1 MARAAVKAKQQA
13 KAKAQPTKAA
23 RKRGRRGHS
32 GGGNPNQDLFFVRL
46 RRRQKWIY
54 AFLAVIFALTF
65 AGVGVGSGNGGG
77 LDQLYSGLFGGG
89 GDSVSKAQKEIKK
102 NPVKGY
108 RDLATAYETKSDN
121 VNAITALQSYLALKK
136 NDANVWSE
144 LGGLELTQAQTYLS
158 QYQAVQQ
165 NAQLADPSAPFLPSG
180 TLAQAV
186 GTNAAY
192 QNAAQQASSQASS
205 LYQQVTTA
213 LSSSVTDY
221 QKVTKIRPR
230 NATAWEE
237 LATAATN
244 AGDGKV
250 ALGAWKTV
258 LKLDPHS
265 PQRASIEQQIK
276 SIQKQIAATSQSTKP
291 TVSSGN
297 SKPKSGKK

>member
-13 KAKAQPTKAA
+13 KAKAQPTRAA

-54 AFLAVIFALTF
+54 AFLAVIFAATF

-89 GDSVSKAQKEIKK
+89 GDSVSKAQKEIAK

-121 VNAITALQSYLALKK
+121 AGAITALQSYLALKK
-136 NDANVWSE
+136 KDANVWSE
-144 LGGLELTQAQTYLS
+144 LGGLQLTQAQTYVA
-158 QYQAVQQ
+158 QYQAVQA

-192 QNAAQQASSQASS
+192 QNAAQQASSQSS
-205 LYQQVTTA
+205 ALYQQVTSS
-213 LSSSVTDY
+213 LSSAVTSY
-221 QKVTKIRPR
+221 QQVTKIRPR
-230 NATAWEE
+230 STTAWEE

-244 AGDGKV
+244 AGNSQV
-250 ALGAWKTV
+250 ALGAWQKV
-258 LKLDPHS
+258 LKLDPHN
-265 PQRASIEQQIK
+265 PQRSSIE
-276 SIQKQIAATSQSTKP
+276 KQIASIKKQLAPASQSAKH
-291 TVSSGN
+291 
-297 SKPKSGKK
+297 K

>member
-54 AFLAVIFALTF
+54 AFLAVIFAATF

-89 GDSVSKAQKEIKK
+89 GNSVSKAKDEIAKH
-102 NPVKGY
+102 PAKGY
-108 RDLATAYETKSDN
+108 RDLATAYETNGDN
-121 VNAITALQSYLALKK
+121 ASAITALQSYLALKK
-136 NDANVWSE
+136 NDADVWGE
-144 LGGLELTQAQTYLS
+144 LGGLQLTQAQTYLT

-165 NAQLADPSAPFLPSG
+165 SAQLADPSAAFLPGG

-192 QNAAQQASSQASS
+192 QNAAQQASSQSS
-205 LYQQVTTA
+205 ALYQQVTTS
-213 LSSSVTDY
+213 LSSAVTSY

-230 NATAWEE
+230 STTAWEE

-244 AGDGKV
+244 AGNSTV

-265 PQRASIEQQIK
+265 PQRASIEKQIK
-276 SIQKQIAATSQSTKP
+276 ALEKSLPASQ
-291 TVSSGN
+291 
-297 SKPKSGKK
+297 SKPKVSSSNSKK

>member
-13 KAKAQPTKAA
+13 KAKAQPTRAA

-54 AFLAVIFALTF
+54 AFLAVIFAATF

-89 GDSVSKAQKEIKK
+89 GDSVSKAQKEIAK

-121 VNAITALQSYLALKK
+121 AGAITALQSYLALKK
-136 NDANVWSE
+136 KDANVWSE
-144 LGGLELTQAQTYLS
+144 LGGLQLTQAQTYVA
-158 QYQAVQQ
+158 QYQAVQA

-192 QNAAQQASSQASS
+192 QNAAQQASSQSS
-205 LYQQVTTA
+205 ALYQQVTSS
-213 LSSSVTDY
+213 LSSAVTSY
-221 QKVTKIRPR
+221 QQVTKIRPR
-230 NATAWEE
+230 STTAWEE

-244 AGDGKV
+244 AGNSQV
-250 ALGAWKTV
+250 ALGAWQKV
-258 LKLDPHS
+258 LKLDPHN
-265 PQRASIEQQIK
+265 PQRSSIE
-276 SIQKQIAATSQSTKP
+276 KQIASIKKQLAPASQS
-291 TVSSGN
+291 
-297 SKPKSGKK
+297 SKHK

>member
-13 KAKAQPTKAA
+13 KAKAQPTRAA

-54 AFLAVIFALTF
+54 AFLAVIFAATF

-89 GDSVSKAQKEIKK
+89 GDSVSKAQKEIAK
-102 NPVKGY
+102 NPAKGY

-121 VNAITALQSYLALKK
+121 AGAITALQSYLALKK
-136 NDANVWSE
+136 KDANVWSE
-144 LGGLELTQAQTYLS
+144 LGGLQLTQAQTYVA
-158 QYQAVQQ
+158 QYQAVQA

-192 QNAAQQASSQASS
+192 QNAAQQASSQSS
-205 LYQQVTTA
+205 ALYQQVTSS
-213 LSSSVTDY
+213 LSSAVTSY
-221 QKVTKIRPR
+221 QQVTKIRPR
-230 NATAWEE
+230 STTAWEE

-244 AGDGKV
+244 AGNSQV
-250 ALGAWKTV
+250 ALGAWQKV
-258 LKLDPHS
+258 LKLDPNN
-265 PQRASIEQQIK
+265 PQRSSIE
-276 SIQKQIAATSQSTKP
+276 KQIASIKKQLAPASQS
-291 TVSSGN
+291 
-297 SKPKSGKK
+297 SKHK

>member
-54 AFLAVIFALTF
+54 AFLAVIFAATF

-89 GDSVSKAQKEIKK
+89 GNSVSKAKDEIKK
-102 NPVKGY
+102 NPTKGY
-108 RDLATAYETKSDN
+108 RDLATAYETNGDN
-121 VNAITALQSYLALKK
+121 ASAITALQSYLALKK
-136 NDANVWSE
+136 NDADVWGE
-144 LGGLELTQAQTYLS
+144 LGGLQLTQAQTYLT

-165 NAQLADPSAPFLPSG
+165 SAQLADPSAAFLPGG

-192 QNAAQQASSQASS
+192 QNAAQQASSQSS
-205 LYQQVTTA
+205 ALYQQVTTS
-213 LSSSVTDY
+213 LSSAVTSY

-230 NATAWEE
+230 STTAWEE
-237 LATAATN
+237 LATAASN
-244 AGDGKV
+244 AGNGTV

-265 PQRASIEQQIK
+265 PQRASIEKQIK
-276 SIQKQIAATSQSTKP
+276 ALEKSLPASQ
-291 TVSSGN
+291 
-297 SKPKSGKK
+297 SKPKVSSSNSKK

>member
-13 KAKAQPTKAA
+13 KAKAQPTRAA

-54 AFLAVIFALTF
+54 AFLAVIFAATF

-89 GDSVSKAQKEIKK
+89 GDSVSKAQKEIAK

-121 VNAITALQSYLALKK
+121 AGAITALQSYLALKK
-136 NDANVWSE
+136 KDANVWSE
-144 LGGLELTQAQTYLS
+144 LGGLQLTQAQTYVA
-158 QYQAVQQ
+158 QYQAVQA
-165 NAQLADPSAPFLPSG
+165 NAQLADPSASFLPSG

-192 QNAAQQASSQASS
+192 QNAAQQASSQSS
-205 LYQQVTTA
+205 ALYQQVTSS
-213 LSSSVTDY
+213 LSSAVTSY
-221 QKVTKIRPR
+221 QQVTKIRPR
-230 NATAWEE
+230 STTAWEE

-244 AGDGKV
+244 AGNSQV
-250 ALGAWKTV
+250 ALGAWQEV
-258 LKLDPHS
+258 LKLDPNN
-265 PQRASIEQQIK
+265 PQRSSIE
-276 SIQKQIAATSQSTKP
+276 KQIASIKKQLAPASQS
-291 TVSSGN
+291 
-297 SKPKSGKK
+297 SKHK

>member
-13 KAKAQPTKAA
+13 KAKAQPTRAA

-54 AFLAVIFALTF
+54 AFLAVIFAATF

-89 GDSVSKAQKEIKK
+89 GDSVSKAQKEIAK

-121 VNAITALQSYLALKK
+121 AGAITALQSYLALKK
-136 NDANVWSE
+136 KDANVWSE
-144 LGGLELTQAQTYLS
+144 LGGLQLTQAQTYVA
-158 QYQAVQQ
+158 QYQAVQA

-192 QNAAQQASSQASS
+192 QNAAQQASSQSS
-205 LYQQVTTA
+205 ALYQQVTSS
-213 LSSSVTDY
+213 LSSAVTSY
-221 QKVTKIRPR
+221 QQVTKIRPR
-230 NATAWEE
+230 STTAWEE

-244 AGDGKV
+244 AGNSQV
-250 ALGAWKTV
+250 ALGAWQKV
-258 LKLDPHS
+258 LKLDPNN
-265 PQRASIEQQIK
+265 PQRSSIE
-276 SIQKQIAATSQSTKP
+276 KQIASIKKQLAPASQS
-291 TVSSGN
+291 
-297 SKPKSGKK
+297 SKHK

>member
-13 KAKAQPTKAA
+13 RSKAQPTKAA

-54 AFLAVIFALTF
+54 AFLAVIFAATF

-77 LDQLYSGLFGGG
+77 LDQLYSGLFGGS
-89 GDSVSKAQKEIKK
+89 GDSVSKAQKEIKS

-121 VNAITALQSYLALKK
+121 ASAISALQSYLALKK
-136 NDANVWSE
+136 KDANVWSE
-144 LGGLELTQAQTYLS
+144 LGGLQLTQAQTYLA
-158 QYQAVQQ
+158 QYQAVQA
-165 NAQLADPSAPFLPSG
+165 NAQLADPSTPFLPSG

-192 QNAAQQASSQASS
+192 QGAAQQASSQSS
-205 LYQQVTTA
+205 ALYQQVTTS
-213 LSSSVTDY
+213 LSSAVTSY
-221 QKVTKIRPR
+221 QEVTKLRPR
-230 NATAWEE
+230 STTAWEE

-244 AGDGKV
+244 AGNGKV
-250 ALGAWKTV
+250 ALGAWQKV

-265 PQRASIEQQIK
+265 PQRSSIE
-276 SIQKQIAATSQSTKP
+276 KQIASIKKQLAPTSQS
-291 TVSSGN
+291 
-297 SKPKSGKK
+297 SKPGK

>member
-13 KAKAQPTKAA
+13 KAKAQPTRAA

-54 AFLAVIFALTF
+54 AFLAVIFAATF

-89 GDSVSKAQKEIKK
+89 GSSVSKAKDEIKK
-102 NPVKGY
+102 NPTKGY
-108 RDLATAYETKSDN
+108 RDLATAYETNGDN
-121 VNAITALQSYLALKK
+121 AGAISALQSYLALKK
-136 NDANVWSE
+136 KDADVWGE
-144 LGGLELTQAQTYLS
+144 LGGLQLTQAQTYLT
-158 QYQAVQQ
+158 QYQAVQA
-165 NAQLADPSAPFLPSG
+165 NAQLADPSAPFLPGG

-192 QNAAQQASSQASS
+192 QNAAQQASSQSS
-205 LYQQVTTA
+205 ALYQQVTA
-213 LSSSVTDY
+213 SLSSAVTSY
-221 QKVTKIRPR
+221 QKVTQIRPR
-230 NATAWEE
+230 STTAWEE

-244 AGDGKV
+244 AGNGKV
-250 ALGAWKTV
+250 ALGAWQRV

-265 PQRASIEQQIK
+265 PQRSSIERQIASIK
-276 SIQKQIAATSQSTKP
+276 KQLALTSQPSKP
-291 TVSSGN
+291 AVSSGN
-297 SKPKSGKK
+297 GKSKSGK